1 MLLVKE
7 DDEDEDTLLS
17 RLWAISTKL
26 ESQTQRYKIHALK
39 ILSRF
44 NKFESQTQDS
54 CFRNLTNRQVLC
66 HRMMVMVATQC

>member
-26 ESQTQRYKIHALK
+26 ESQTQRHKIHALK
-39 ILSRF
+39 LLSRF

-54 CFRNLTNRQVLC
+54 
-66 HRMMVMVATQC
+66 

>member
-1 MLLVKE
+1 MAIAKMLLVKE

-26 ESQTQRYKIHALK
+26 ESQTQRHKIHALK
-39 ILSRF
+39 LLSRF

-54 CFRNLTNRQVLC
+54 
-66 HRMMVMVATQC
+66 